1 MHVHE
6 PCTHV
11 QDESDARDLLKRCAA
26 TSPAFY
32 KAAACEP
39 SLDPFRKLAR
49 DLVVKHRDDI
59 IEAVADLLRTH
70 RTLTGH
76 QVHHV
81 VAARAAARQAN
92 RVA

>member
-1 MHVHE
+1 MR
-6 PCTHV
+6 PSTSACT
-11 QDESDARDLLKRCAA
+11 S
-26 TSPAFY
+26 TSRGPPAFY
-32 KAAACEP
+32 EAAACEP